1 MSFRFAAARS
11 SATPLVRGR
20 TLLPRM
26 VERVANDTAE
36 GEFHAATLRAALEH
50 FARMGLGAA
59 TDARHRARS
68 AHYRGDRQAALH
80 WQEICR
86 ALDHRM
92 GTALA
97 MNLARRG

>member
-1 MSFRFAAARS
+1 MTFRFSAARS
-11 SATPLVRGR
+11 ATTPLVRGR
-20 TLLPRM
+20 TLLSRM
-26 VERVANDTAE
+26 TVANDTAE

-50 FARMGLGAA
+50 FARMGLSAA
-59 TDARHRARS
+59 TDARHRARA

-92 GTALA
+92 GAALA
-97 MNLARRG
+97 LNLGRGG